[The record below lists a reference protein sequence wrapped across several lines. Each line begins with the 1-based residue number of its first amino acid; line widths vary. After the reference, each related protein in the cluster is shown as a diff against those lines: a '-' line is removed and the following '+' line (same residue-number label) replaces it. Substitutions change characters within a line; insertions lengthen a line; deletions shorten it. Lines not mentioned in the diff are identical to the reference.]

1 MFQRGRVVL
10 GEIAVSTVK
19 TVALAISL
27 TGTSAG
33 ALSSSPSSRSYI
45 VSPLSFTATFLGPSH
60 RAMSSI
66 FGTWMRS
73 ALPQYSPSRLT
84 VALSAT
90 ILILGSAAFKRE
102 TTTSRVAPRVSRK
115 KWTLSSVVIQLQ
127 GRKAY
132 LIDHDE
138 GETAFARIVCPSTPC
153 ERLPLLRLPISQ
165 NSSPEKGEKVTPY
178 RSDNQS
184 ALLDLLED
192 DRGIGSV
199 AGNLDR
205 RD

>member
-115 KWTLSSVVIQLQ
+115 KWTLSSVIYSCKD
-127 GRKAY
+127 GKRTSS
-132 LIDHDE
+132 IMMR
-138 GETAFARIVCPSTPC
+138 AR
-153 ERLPLLRLPISQ
+153 RL
-165 NSSPEKGEKVTPY
+165 SPEL
-178 RSDNQS
+178 S
-184 ALLDLLED
+184 ALPRLVSDSHFSGCESAKTPAQKK
-192 DRGIGSV
+192 G
-199 AGNLDR
+199 R
-205 RD
+205 R